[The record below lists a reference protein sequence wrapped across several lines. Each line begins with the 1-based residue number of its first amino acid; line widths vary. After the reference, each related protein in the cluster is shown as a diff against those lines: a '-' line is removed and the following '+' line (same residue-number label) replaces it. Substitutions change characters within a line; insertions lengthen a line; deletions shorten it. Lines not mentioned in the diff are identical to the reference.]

1 MYYVDLHVH
10 VYTYT
15 ILSSIVNMTNPAAVG
30 TAHRPGI
37 GGRCVIKHTLHSFL
51 YTCSGRDT
59 KENKGCR
66 DTIHPRETE
75 SWKKEEWRWA

>member
-1 MYYVDLHVH
+1 MYMYIRTL
-10 VYTYT
+10 Y
-15 ILSSIVNMTNPAAVG
+15 ILSSIVIMTNPAAVG

-59 KENKGCR
+59 KENKECK